1 MAQVQQQVAAYIPLY
16 QHYLQEQKATLQ
28 RELAQLQRSQTRQ
41 VQPTVEP
48 TAEAV
53 AEAEAALDDD
63 PSPAVESTAQQPT
76 LETDLDDDIGLDL

>member
-16 QHYLQEQKATLQ
+16 QQYLQEQKATLQ

-41 VQPTVEP
+41 LQPTIEP
-48 TAEAV
+48 I
-53 AEAEAALDDD
+53 AEAAFEDE
-63 PSPAVESTAQQPT
+63 PSPMVETAAQQPL